1 MTMNNSTTKLT
12 LSAMFM
18 AVGMLLPMITG
29 QIPQIGNM
37 LLPMHIPVFLCGLL
51 CGWQYGAVIGFI
63 LPLLRS
69 LVFGMPPMF
78 PNAVAMAF
86 ELATYGLITGILY
99 YQARCQNI
107 RVLYCSMLTAM
118 VAGRIVWGMAEVILL
133 GIGHNCF
140 TWQAFMTGAFLTA
153 VPGILLQFILIP
165 SIMAA
170 LNKTGLVPYKKI
182 TLESRLSG
190 GN

>member
-1 MTMNNSTTKLT
+1 MNNSTTKLT

-99 YQARCQNI
+99 YQASCQNI

-133 GIGHNCF
+133 GIGHNRF